1 MLHKARTSRD
11 PAAALSWARRLSI
24 AAEAAS
30 GMAYLHSR
38 AAPVVHRDLKSPNIL
53 IDAGGWVL
61 GVGGWRLDGQS
72 GAGRRA
78 VQFFADKQWAA
89 APMAPCPGQFQAALT
104 LQQPRML
111 SLLPDQTGTPRFR
124 TTTWQR

>member
-1 MLHKARTSRD
+1 MRTQLLTFRAHRWGPLVMQGVCTAPPCIVSEYCARGSLTDVLRQARGAPD
-11 PAAALSWARRLSI
+11 PATALSWARRLSI

-61 GVGGWRLDGQS
+61 G
-72 GAGRRA
+72 A
-78 VQFFADKQWAA
+78 
-89 APMAPCPGQFQAALT
+89 
-104 LQQPRML
+104 
-111 SLLPDQTGTPRFR
+111 
-124 TTTWQR
+124 

>member
-1 MLHKARTSRD
+1 MQTKFPMFSAHPLPQGVCTAPPCIVSEYCARGSLTEVLRRARAAPD

-53 IDAGGWVL
+53 IDEGGWVL
-61 GVGGWRLDGQS
+61 GV
-72 GAGRRA
+72 
-78 VQFFADKQWAA
+78 
-89 APMAPCPGQFQAALT
+89 
-104 LQQPRML
+104 
-111 SLLPDQTGTPRFR
+111 
-124 TTTWQR
+124 